1 MPMKLT
7 DLALLSL
14 QTAFM
19 QKDLTT
25 QGYCAGLQGELR
37 DAAVNAYRLLMY
49 SNIDSLKDDDFGHSL
64 ADELAWQFHVDYYD
78 QKADIETKKKLVK
91 QSIKIHRK
99 KGTPQAVIDLLQT
112 AFPTEAVLLEWFEY
126 GGEPYHFRII
136 VSEFEDVDVSEF
148 LKALDTVK
156 NARSYLDELRMFKVI
171 FGYAQNNINATTSY
185 TYAPKAIVGLAEP
198 TMLAVGQPY
207 SYSLLGARDGTRMAV
222 VGRST
227 VLGTATISFNLA
239 NFENDT
245 ETIITTSGTSYTVQ
259 LAPVD
264 GYSNPYGV
272 SVSMGGVDLAEGVDY
287 DYDPPTGIITVHNV
301 SGDVVITAEAIEGEI
316 TQLAAPVISL
326 DRQILSI
333 GEVDNAEEYAIY
345 HNGVHIYTVK
355 PDGTVTP
362 V

>member
-25 QGYCAGLQGELR
+25 QGFCAGLQSELR

-49 SNIDSLKDDDFGHSL
+49 SNIDNLKDDDFGHSL

-78 QKADIETKKKLVK
+78 QTADIETKKKLVK

-136 VSEFEDVDVSEF
+136 ASEFDDVDVSEF
-148 LKALDTVK
+148 LKALDSVK
-156 NARSYLDELRMFKVI
+156 NARSYLDELRLFKVV
-171 FGYAQNNINATTSY
+171 FGYARNNIKAATVY
-185 TYAPKAIVGLAEP
+185 TYEPKAIIGLAEP
-198 TMLAVGQPY
+198 IMLAVGQPY
-207 SYSLLGARDGTRMAV
+207 NYRLLAAGDGTRMAV
-222 VGRST
+222 AGRST
-227 VLGTATISFNLA
+227 VLGTATVSFDLVNFA
-239 NFENDT
+239 NDIKT
-245 ETIITTSGTSYTVQ
+245 VMTTSDTSYTVQ
-259 LAPVD
+259 LVPID
-264 GYSNPYGV
+264 GYSCPYGV
-272 SVSMGGVDLAEGVDY
+272 SVSMGGVDLAEGADY
-287 DYDPPTGIITVHNV
+287 DYDPTTGIIKVYSV
-301 SGDVVITAEAIEGEI
+301 SGDIVITAEAIEGEI
-316 TQLAAPVISL
+316 TQLATPVISL
-326 DRQILSI
+326 DGNILTI

-345 HNGVHIYTVK
+345 HNGVHILTVK